1 MTPRPRAP
9 TRIRVQCPAKINLG
23 LWILGARPDGYH
35 ELDTVLQAV
44 TLADDLEVEAAPRG
58 FHLETRGLP
67 IPGPGPNILE
77 RAWELLAG
85 EAGARGAGL
94 RARLTKRIPAAAGL
108 GGGSSDA
115 AGFLVAAD
123 RLLGLGLGESGL
135 RSLAV
140 QLGADVPFFLVGGTA
155 RGRGRGDEVRQLRP
169 IPPCW
174 IVLAC
179 PPVEVSTTWAYGLV
193 RNRLTV
199 ASGDANI
206 LAAAIGRADLDAI
219 VESLHNDFEDVVLPK
234 VSGVAGL
241 RRTLGCCG
249 ASAVLLSGSGSTVFA
264 LARTREQARGLAARG
279 RRQAARVHVVRPYE
293 RGVTV
298 IAPA

>member
-1 MTPRPRAP
+1 MTPRPRPPA
-9 TRIRVQCPAKINLG
+9 RVRVLCPAKINLG

-44 TLADDLEVEAAPRG
+44 TLADDLEVEAAPSG

-77 RAWELLAG
+77 RAWELLPRRSGPRA
-85 EAGARGAGL
+85 AGL

-123 RLLGLGLGESGL
+123 RLLGLELGEAGL
-135 RSLAV
+135 RRVAV
-140 QLGADVPFFLVGGTA
+140 RLGADVPFFLLGGTV
-155 RGRGRGDEVRQLRP
+155 RGQGRGDEVRQLRP

-193 RNRLTV
+193 RNRLTLPRGN
-199 ASGDANI
+199 ATM
-206 LAAAIGRADLDAI
+206 LAAAIERADLDAI
-219 VESLHNDFEDVVLPK
+219 VESLHNDFEDVVLPR
-234 VSGVAGL
+234 VSGVAEL
-241 RRTLGCCG
+241 RRTLGTCG
-249 ASAVLLSGSGSTVFA
+249 APAVLLSGSGSTVFA
-264 LARTREQARGLAARG
+264 LARTRGQARGLAVEG
-279 RRQAARVHVVRPYE
+279 RRKGARVHVVRPYE
-293 RGVTV
+293 RGATV
-298 IAPA
+298 IDPA

>member
-1 MTPRPRAP
+1 VTPRARAAAG
-9 TRIRVQCPAKINLG
+9 IRVRCPAKINLG

-35 ELDTVLQAV
+35 EIDTVLQAV
-44 TLADDLEVEAAPRG
+44 TLADDLEVETAPGG
-58 FHLETRGLP
+58 FHLETLGLP

-77 RAWELLAG
+77 RAWALLAG
-85 EAGARGAGL
+85 SAGERGVGL

-115 AGFLVAAD
+115 AGLLVAAD
-123 RLLGLGLGESGL
+123 RLLGLGMGETGL
-135 RSLAV
+135 RPLAV
-140 QLGADVPFFLVGGTA
+140 RLGADVPFFLSGGTA
-155 RGRGRGDEVRQLRP
+155 RGGGRGDEVRQLRP

-193 RNRLTV
+193 RNRLTLP
-199 ASGDANI
+199 GGNANI
-206 LAAAIGRADLDAI
+206 LAAAIERADLDAI

-234 VSGVAGL
+234 VSDVEGL
-241 RRTLGCCG
+241 RRALGGRG
-249 ASAVLLSGSGSTVFA
+249 APVAHLSGSGSTVFA
-264 LARTREQARGLAARG
+264 LTRTRDRARALALAG
-279 RRQAARVHVVRPYE
+279 RRYHARVHVVKPYE

-298 IAPA
+298 IPLA